1 MGGPKI
7 RSVGL
12 AVPPYAVRQSDIKKF
27 AAALFQEK
35 MGNLERLLPIFDNAC
50 IAVRH
55 LAQPLEWYAV
65 SHTFAEAN
73 QLYEKIGLELAEAA
87 SRQAI
92 ERAGISPQEIGAI
105 VLVSSTGISTP
116 TLDAKLIQRLGL
128 SVHAARVPLWGLGCA
143 GGVGGLARSAE
154 LVTAVPGRAVLM
166 VAVELCSLTF
176 QRNDF
181 SKSNLVGA
189 GIFADGAAAVILTAD
204 GEGPELLGSHSTLF
218 EDTED
223 VMGWDIVETGL
234 KVRFSRDIPNIVR
247 RYLPSL
253 LDQACKQW
261 GVAQGD
267 LQHFVTHP
275 GGAKVI
281 EAYAECLGLSP
292 EKFATSYDVLKNYG
306 NMSSASVLFVL
317 ERFLRTESPG
327 GKYGVMLALG
337 PGFSSDQVL
346 FQW

>member
-7 RSVGL
+7 RSIGL
-12 AVPPYAVRQSDIKKF
+12 AVPPYAVKQSDIKAF
-27 AAALFQEK
+27 AAAIFQKK
-35 MGNLERLLPIFDNAC
+35 MKTLDRLLPIFDNAC
-50 IAVRH
+50 IKVRH

-65 SHTFAEAN
+65 SHSFAEAN
-73 QLYEKIGLELAEAA
+73 LLYEQVALELAEKA
-87 SRQAI
+87 SRQAL
-92 ERAGISPQEIGAI
+92 ERAGIAPGDIGAI

-128 SVHAARVPLWGLGCA
+128 SAHAARVPLWGLGCA
-143 GGVGGLARSAE
+143 GGVGGLARSSE
-154 LVTAVPGRAVLM
+154 LVNAVPGRAVLL

-181 SKSNLVGA
+181 SKSNLVGT
-189 GIFADGAAAVILTAD
+189 GIFADGAAALIIAES

-223 VMGWDIVETGL
+223 VMGWDVVEGGL
-234 KVRFSRDIPNIVR
+234 KVRFSRDIPTIVK
-247 RYLPSL
+247 RYLPDL
-253 LDQACKQW
+253 LDQACKKW
-261 GVAQGD
+261 GVAQSE
-267 LQHFVTHP
+267 LMHYVAHP

-281 EAYAECLGLSP
+281 EAYADSLNLPP
-292 EKFATSYDVLKNYG
+292 EKFSTSYGILENFG

-317 ERFLRTESPG
+317 DRLLHTETAG
-327 GKYGVMLALG
+327 GNYGVMLALG

-346 FQW
+346 FRW

>member
-7 RSVGL
+7 RSIGL
-12 AVPPYAVRQSDIKKF
+12 AVPPYAVKQSDIKDF
-27 AAALFQEK
+27 AAAIFQTK
-35 MGNLERLLPIFDNAC
+35 MKTLDRLLPIFDNAC
-50 IAVRH
+50 IKVRH

-73 QLYEKIGLELAEAA
+73 LLYEQVALELAEKA
-87 SRQAI
+87 SRQAL
-92 ERAGISPQEIGAI
+92 ERAGIAPGDIGAI

-154 LVTAVPGRAVLM
+154 LVTAVPGRAVLL

-181 SKSNLVGA
+181 SKSNLVGT
-189 GIFADGAAAVILTAD
+189 GIFADGAAALIIAED
-204 GEGPELLGSHSTLF
+204 GNGPELLGSHSTLF
-218 EDTED
+218 ADTED
-223 VMGWDIVETGL
+223 IMGWDVVEGGL
-234 KVRFSRDIPNIVR
+234 KVRFSRDIPTIVK
-247 RYLPSL
+247 RYLPDL
-253 LDQACKQW
+253 LDQACKKW
-261 GVAQGD
+261 GVAQRE
-267 LQHFVTHP
+267 LMHYVAHP

-281 EAYAECLGLSP
+281 EAYADCLHLPP
-292 EKFATSYDVLKNYG
+292 EKFSTAYGILENFG

-317 ERFLRTESPG
+317 DRLLHTETPG
-327 GKYGVMLALG
+327 GNYGVMLALG

-346 FQW
+346 FRW